1 MKLTTRRKVAPVKG
15 KMKKDAYHHGNLREA
30 LLESALGL
38 IKEAGLESLT
48 LREVARRAGVS
59 PGAPYHHF
67 KDKSELVQALAQR
80 SLETLDHIS
89 REAIQNKAT
98 PTEKLHALGVAYI
111 MYAVE
116 HPAEFR
122 IMFRPELSL
131 LPVVPDPATAPV
143 FGVLIEVIRE
153 FPTIKEAQQLTVT
166 IEAAITAWSLVHGLA
181 VLLLDGPLQRIV
193 TDKRDIETLAK
204 EVVAR
209 VTF

>member
-1 MKLTTRRKVAPVKG
+1 MKASSLNKSVS
-15 KMKKDAYHHGNLREA
+15 KKSALKKEAYHHGNLREA
-30 LLESALGL
+30 LLESALTL
-38 IKEAGLESLT
+38 LKETGIEALT

-67 KDKSELVQALAQR
+67 KDKAELVRALAQE

-89 REAIQNKAT
+89 RGAMKNETTLTQ
-98 PTEKLHALGVAYI
+98 KLHAIGVAYVL
-111 MYAVE
+111 YAVE

-122 IMFRPELSL
+122 VMFRPEMGL

-143 FGVLIEVIRE
+143 FGALIEVIRE
-153 FPTIKEAQQLTVT
+153 FPSVEKSQQIT
-166 IEAAITAWSLVHGLA
+166 AAITAWSLVHGLA

-193 TDKRDIETLAK
+193 TDKHEIEMLARDVT
-204 EVVAR
+204 AR

>member
-1 MKLTTRRKVAPVKG
+1 MTLKTRVK
-15 KMKKDAYHHGNLREA
+15 KNSKETYHHGNLRETLLRTA
-30 LLESALGL
+30 LTLLKESGF
-38 IKEAGLESLT
+38 EALT

-67 KDKSELVQALAQR
+67 KDKAELVQALAQK
-80 SLETLDHIS
+80 SLETLDRLS
-89 REAIQNKAT
+89 REAIQNKSTA
-98 PTEKLHALGVAYI
+98 TEKLHALGVAYV

-122 IMFRPELSL
+122 VMFRPEMGL

-143 FGVLIEVIRE
+143 FGVLIEVIRD
-153 FPTIKEAQQLTVT
+153 FPTVKQSQQIT
-166 IEAAITAWSLVHGLA
+166 AAITAWSLVHGLA

-193 TDKRDIETLAK
+193 TDKREIETLAK
-204 EVVAR
+204 EVTAR

>member
-1 MKLTTRRKVAPVKG
+1 MGTA
-15 KMKKDAYHHGNLREA
+15 KKPAKKKETYHHGNLREA
-30 LLESALGL
+30 LLESALVL
-38 IKEAGLESLT
+38 LKEAGLEALT

-67 KDKSELVQALAQR
+67 KDKAELIQALAQR
-80 SLETLDHIS
+80 SLETLDRIS
-89 REAIQNKAT
+89 REAIQDKST
-98 PTEKLHALGVAYI
+98 PSEKLHALGVAYV

-122 IMFRPELSL
+122 IMFRPELGL
-131 LPVVPDPATAPV
+131 LPVVPDPATALV

-153 FPTIKEAQQLTVT
+153 FPSIKKAQQLTVT
-166 IEAAITAWSLVHGLA
+166 IDATITAWSLVHGLA

-204 EVVAR
+204 EVTAR